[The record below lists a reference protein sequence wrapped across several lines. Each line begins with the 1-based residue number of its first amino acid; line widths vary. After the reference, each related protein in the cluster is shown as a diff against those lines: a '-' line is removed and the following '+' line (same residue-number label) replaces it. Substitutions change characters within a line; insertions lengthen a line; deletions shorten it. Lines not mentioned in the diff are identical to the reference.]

1 MVFEHIENLK
11 NAYTDKNVLVDAD
24 RPELGRFQGLTGTVR
39 TVNMSGRALVEF
51 DGHKNIGWF
60 DIDVDFLKLVDKP
73 TPAETPT
80 SSPAA
85 KKPAAKETE
94 ATAQP
99 AAAADPANMSVADM
113 LAAARGES
121 AAPAAAEE
129 VAEQEPAA
137 EEPAAT
143 TIDPA
148 NMSVA
153 DMLAAARAESA
164 APATAEEVV
173 EEVVEEVAE
182 EEPAAEDGGNE
193 VQALKDADDAAG
205 MCAYCRKVD
214 A

>member
-11 NAYTDKNVLVDAD
+11 NAYTDKNVIVDAD

-73 TPAETPT
+73 TPAETPVA
-80 SSPAA
+80 SPAD
-85 KKPAAKETE
+85 KKPAATE
-94 ATAQP
+94 KP
-99 AAAADPANMSVADM
+99 AAAKPDAAPTDPSKMNVADM

-121 AAPAAAEE
+121 ATPTATEEPAAEDEKPTAAATNPASMSVAEMLAAARDESAAPAAAE
-129 VAEQEPAA
+129 EPAA
-137 EEPAAT
+137 EEPAA
-143 TIDPA
+143 
-148 NMSVA
+148 
-153 DMLAAARAESA
+153 
-164 APATAEEVV
+164 
-173 EEVVEEVAE
+173 
-182 EEPAAEDGGNE
+182 EEPAAEEPAEGGGDE
-193 VQALKDADDAAG
+193 VQALKDANDAAG

>member
-11 NAYTDKNVLVDAD
+11 NTYTDKNVLVDAD

-60 DIDVDFLKLVDKP
+60 DIDVDFLKLVDKAAP
-73 TPAETPT
+73 VETPVA
-80 SSPAA
+80 SPAA
-85 KKPAAKETE
+85 KKPAAKKP
-94 ATAQP
+94 AAKKP
-99 AAAADPANMSVADM
+99 AAAQPDATPTDPANMNVADM

-121 AAPAAAEE
+121 AAPAAAEAPA
-129 VAEQEPAA
+129 VAAEKPAA
-137 EEPAAT
+137 AT
-143 TIDPA
+143 VDPA
-148 NMSVA
+148 SMSVA

-164 APATAEEVV
+164 APA
-173 EEVVEEVAE
+173 AE
-182 EEPAAEDGGNE
+182 EEAAEEEAAEEEAADDSGNE
-193 VQALKDADDAAG
+193 VQALQEAEDTAG

>member
-51 DGHKNIGWF
+51 DGHQNIGWF

-73 TPAETPT
+73 VTAETPAA
-80 SSPAA
+80 SPAA
-85 KKPAAKETE
+85 KKPAAAKPDAAPTDPSKMNVADMLAAARGESAAPTATE
-94 ATAQP
+94 EPAVEAP
-99 AAAADPANMSVADM
+99 AAAEEKPAAAPVDPASMSVADM

-121 AAPAAAEE
+121 AAPAEEVAEE
-129 VAEQEPAA
+129 VAGE
-137 EEPAAT
+137 
-143 TIDPA
+143 
-148 NMSVA
+148 VA
-153 DMLAAARAESA
+153 
-164 APATAEEVV
+164 
-173 EEVVEEVAE
+173 AE
-182 EEPAAEDGGNE
+182 EEPAADDGGDE
-193 VQALKDADDAAG
+193 VQALKEADDAAG

>member
-73 TPAETPT
+73 APAETPVA
-80 SSPAA
+80 SPAA
-85 KKPAAKETE
+85 KKPAAAKPDAAPTDPSKMNVADMLAAARGESAAPTAVEEPAAKEE
-94 ATAQP
+94 KPA

-121 AAPAAAEE
+121 AAPATATEEPAAEK
-129 VAEQEPAA
+129 EPAA
-137 EEPAAT
+137 EEEP
-143 TIDPA
+143 I
-148 NMSVA
+148 A
-153 DMLAAARAESA
+153 D
-164 APATAEEVV
+164 
-173 EEVVEEVAE
+173 
-182 EEPAAEDGGNE
+182 DGGDE
-193 VQALKDADDAAG
+193 VQTLKETDDAAG